1 MMIVGEVVMNKK
13 VQKTLVP
20 GVFFLA
26 AALFFWFLTPEQVPT
41 RETSAFTAQTFPRIS
56 LVLVIVCSIGLIIS
70 GTMQILRDRKNHEK
84 KADDA
89 SSGNMQ
95 PRDILR
101 VLSVLTLLIF
111 SAVIGRAIGLL
122 LAGIIVSV
130 GMLLIFAVKKKHH
143 YVIVIVTVIVS
154 YFLFK
159 YLFGLNL
166 P

>member
-1 MMIVGEVVMNKK
+1 MNKK

-26 AALFFWFLTPEQVPT
+26 VALFFWFLTPKQVPT

-122 LAGIIVSV
+122 FAGIIVSV

-143 YVIVIVTVIVS
+143 YIIVIATVIVS

>member
-20 GVFFLA
+20 GVFFLT

-143 YVIVIVTVIVS
+143 YVIVIATVIAS

>member
-1 MMIVGEVVMNKK
+1 MNKK

-20 GVFFLA
+20 GVFFLT

-143 YVIVIVTVIVS
+143 YVIVIATVIAS

>member
-1 MMIVGEVVMNKK
+1 MNKK

-26 AALFFWFLTPEQVPT
+26 VALFFWFLTPKQVPT

-70 GTMQILRDRKNHEK
+70 GTMQILRDKKNYEK
-84 KADDA
+84 KDDNA
-89 SSGNMQ
+89 SASTMQ
-95 PRDILR
+95 PRDIIR
-101 VLSVLTLLIF
+101 VLSVLALLIF
-111 SAVIGRAIGLL
+111 CAVIGSIAGLL

-159 YLFGLNL
+159 FLFGLNL

>member
-1 MMIVGEVVMNKK
+1 
-13 VQKTLVP
+13 
-20 GVFFLA
+20 
-26 AALFFWFLTPEQVPT
+26 
-41 RETSAFTAQTFPRIS
+41 
-56 LVLVIVCSIGLIIS
+56 
-70 GTMQILRDRKNHEK
+70 
-84 KADDA
+84 
-89 SSGNMQ
+89 MQ

-143 YVIVIVTVIVS
+143 YVIVIATVIAS

-159 YLFGLNL
+159 YLFGLNF